1 MKELCSM
8 GRTTTITLG
17 QHLDDV
23 INNLVE
29 EGKYSSTSEVV
40 RAGLRLLEEKE
51 LGIQTIRD
59 ALIEG
64 ENSGVSDR
72 TIDQIVADEKKKRKA
87 KT

>member
-1 MKELCSM
+1 M